1 MLCESA
7 RVCRIFVVNTLV
19 NTTCL
24 KADILDAVRTIH
36 TTICVFFSPI
46 LFFVTRFHGFCVTR
60 YVKFISVQSSSL
72 GHVTR
77 KKKRKKKLISST
89 ITLG

>member
-19 NTTCL
+19 NTSCL

-36 TTICVFFSPI
+36 TTICVFFFSYIVLCNEISRI
-46 LFFVTRFHGFCVTR
+46 LCDTLCEIYFCTIKQSWTR
-60 YVKFISVQSSSL
+60 YS
-72 GHVTR
+72 
-77 KKKRKKKLISST
+77 KKKKKEKRN
-89 ITLG
+89 